1 MKTQQLANV
10 LIKILGIF
18 FIFENLP
25 VIVSM
30 LLNVVSM
37 MRSDSPDHHYISD
50 LFAISGFGAIQV
62 AIAICSV
69 FWSKRMAGFIFRNEE
84 D

>member
-10 LIKILGIF
+10 FIKILGIF

-25 VIVSM
+25 VIVAM
-30 LLNVVSM
+30 LLNVVSTI
-37 MRSDSPDHHYISD
+37 RSDLPEQHSISD
-50 LFAISGFGAIQV
+50 LFASSGFGAIQV

-69 FWSKRMAGFIFRNEE
+69 FWSKRIAGFLFRNEE